1 MAIIDFNDATPA
13 PPSGKANVKWQ
24 ADAAGSDPRHTS
36 AYMPLLVGDSGSGG
50 TSGAVPAP
58 AAGDAA
64 AGKFLSASGA
74 FAIPGGIGTQ
84 PYDISVFLPGILTG
98 SNQLLLRVIPTRAVT
113 FPASLT
119 LSTFTAN
126 ANAAATKVF
135 SFNKNGSSFGTVTV
149 NSGGTAGT
157 FAGAGTSFNGTTD
170 ILEVLGPAS
179 ADATLANIGIVLSG
193 TR

>member
-1 MAIIDFNDATPA
+1 MSQNNYNDTTPA
-13 PPSGKANVKWQ
+13 APAGKQNVNWA
-24 ADAAGSDPRHTS
+24 ADAPGTDPRHVS
-36 AYMPLLVGDSGSGG
+36 VSVPNFVGDSGSGG
-50 TSGAVPAP
+50 LNGAVPAP

-84 PYDISVFLPGILTG
+84 PYDISVFLPGIITG

-135 SFNKNGSSFGTVTV
+135 SFNKNGASFGTVTV